1 MQRILN
7 NIYQHIDL
15 HILLGGL
22 TTVGIAV
29 TSLAIKYAPVLQALS
44 WIVTIL
50 AGLVT
55 LSLAVYKFYKRIK
68 QDRVNKI
75 TIKKTIE

>member
-1 MQRILN
+1 MHKILN
-7 NIYQHIDL
+7 NIDL

-22 TTVGIAV
+22 TTVGIAI

-68 QDRVNKI
+68 YNGVSKI
-75 TIKKTIE
+75 TNKKKVEL